1 MEVDVEDMMN
11 TLSVLVKL
19 AAQLPLEMS
28 DPGIKTHPW
37 WLMLLKQM
45 STFEVKKTDNLKYV
59 PSHTSMQSASGML

>member
-37 WLMLLKQM
+37 LMLLKQM
-45 STFEVKKTDNLKYV
+45 STFEAKKTDNLEYV
-59 PSHTSMQSASGML
+59 QSHTSMQSASGMV